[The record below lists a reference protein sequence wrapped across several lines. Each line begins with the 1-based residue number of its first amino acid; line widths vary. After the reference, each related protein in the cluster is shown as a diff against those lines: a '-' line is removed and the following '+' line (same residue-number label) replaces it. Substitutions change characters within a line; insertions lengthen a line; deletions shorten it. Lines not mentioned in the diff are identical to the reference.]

1 MSRSASLGAP
11 SEARNV
17 RAIKPFR
24 RLWISLSLAGLGDWL
39 ALLALVSLA
48 AVLTRES
55 TAITQAVV
63 IGGVIALRLLPPLVV
78 GPFAGALVDRV
89 DRRLTMLVGDVLRAL
104 LYVSV
109 PIVSRVDWLLIA
121 AFLAACVVPLRESAK
136 DATVPDLVPTKRLD
150 VAHRINLLTGYATA
164 PVATVVFALLAALT
178 ALLGTLF
185 PVMGAPQAGIALYA
199 NGVAFLAAA
208 VVTWLLPSTKP
219 TSQEPAA
226 AASEQQ
232 SADEAESNEL
242 TTPLSQTREVPVAQP
257 VQRPTSPSTPDS
269 NVLRT
274 LWKGARF
281 SGATPLL
288 RGLLLGM
295 LGSFVLAGVVLGTG
309 RVFADRLGAGD
320 AAFGALTAAFS
331 LGAALGLY
339 FGSRVLRSLSRRRL
353 FALSLGAAGT
363 ALFLAGL
370 IPNLVF
376 AAVMA
381 VVVGAGA
388 GIAWAVGLALFAQE
402 LEDDVQSRT
411 FVYLHAASW
420 TILLL
425 TAALASLLAGV
436 IGDYPFEF
444 RELSYEFLGTGA
456 VLMATGLLGVLLAFL
471 AYRQVSERTEVSFTT
486 ELVAAL
492 RGVPATQ
499 PKEAERL
506 PGTFVALEG
515 GEGAGKSTQV
525 GQLTVWLREEGFE
538 VVTTREPGATK
549 LGMRLRALLLDKD
562 DMTISERAEA
572 LLYTADR
579 ANHIDEVVLPALR
592 RGAIVVS
599 DRYVDST
606 IAYQGAGR
614 DLDNSGLEMINAW
627 ATEELVPHVTVLLD
641 LPVEDGLARV
651 GGSTDRIESES
662 QEFHTRV
669 RKGFRDLA
677 ERAPE
682 RYLILDARMSPE
694 EVTREIQRRVRPLL
708 PDPVPQDAEAITG
721 MMPTIK
727 D

>member
-1 MSRSASLGAP
+1 MSRSASPGAP

-17 RAIKPFR
+17 LAIKPFR
-24 RLWISLSLAGLGDWL
+24 RLWISLSFASIGDWL

-48 AVLTRES
+48 AVLTGES

-63 IGGVIALRLLPPLVV
+63 IGGVIALRLLPPLAV
-78 GPFAGALVDRV
+78 GPFTGALADRV
-89 DRRLTMLVGDVLRAL
+89 DRRLTMLVVDVLRAL

-121 AFLAACVVPLRESAK
+121 AFLAACVVPLRDNAK
-136 DATVPDLVPTKRLD
+136 DASVPDLVPTKRLD
-150 VAHRINLLTGYATA
+150 QAHRVNLLTGYATA
-164 PVATVVFALLAALT
+164 PVAAVVFMVLAAFT
-178 ALLGTLF
+178 TLLGTLF

-199 NGVAFLAAA
+199 NGAAFLAAA
-208 VVTWLLPSTKP
+208 VVTWTLPATKP

-226 AASEQQ
+226 ESRPANET
-232 SADEAESNEL
+232 DSNEL
-242 TTPLSQTREVPVAQP
+242 TAPLPKTREVPVAQP
-257 VQRPTSPSTPDS
+257 TQRPTSPSTPDS
-269 NVLRT
+269 NALRT

-295 LGSFVLAGVVLGTG
+295 LGSFALAGVVLGTG
-309 RVFADRLGAGD
+309 RVFTDRLGVGD
-320 AAFGALTAAFS
+320 AAFGALVAAFS
-331 LGAALGLY
+331 LGMALGLY
-339 FGSRVLRSLSRRRL
+339 FGPRVLRGLSRRRL
-353 FALSLGAAGT
+353 FALSLGVAGT
-363 ALFLAGL
+363 ALFLTGL
-370 IPNLVF
+370 IPNPVF

-381 VVVGAGA
+381 AVVGVGS
-388 GIAWAVGLALFAQE
+388 GIAWAVGIALLGQE
-402 LEDDVQSRT
+402 LEDDVQGRT

-425 TAALASLLAGV
+425 TAALAPLLAGV
-436 IGDYPFEF
+436 VGDHPIGIRD
-444 RELSYEFLGTGA
+444 LSYEFLGTGA
-456 VLMATGLLGVLLAFL
+456 VLMVTGLLGVLLAFL
-471 AYRQVSERTEVSFTT
+471 AYRQVSERADVSFGT
-486 ELVAAL
+486 ELVAVL

-499 PKEAERL
+499 PKEAEQL
-506 PGTFVALEG
+506 PGTFVVLEG

-562 DMTISERAEA
+562 DMTISARAET

-579 ANHIDEVVLPALR
+579 AHHINEVVLPALR
-592 RGAIVVS
+592 RGAIVIS

-614 DLDNSGLEMINAW
+614 GLDSSGVEMVNAW
-627 ATEELVPHVTVLLD
+627 ATEELTPHLTVLLD
-641 LPVEDGLARV
+641 LPVEEGLARV
-651 GGSTDRIESES
+651 GGSTDRMESEP
-662 QEFHTRV
+662 QEFHSRV

-677 ERAPE
+677 ERSPE